1 MSYRV
6 LVVEQRS
13 QALAGVADCRYESP
27 RHEAGQARELLR
39 VLLDHDPEHNRT
51 RWQLPIAGGVMAI
64 QLVRESDDA

>member
-1 MSYRV
+1 VSYRV

-39 VLLDHDPEHNRT
+39 VLLGRDPEHDRT
-51 RWQLPIAGGVMAI
+51 HWRLPIAGAVMAI
-64 QLVRESDDA
+64 QLVGVPDDA